1 MPVRE
6 VTGRRPATLEDMD
19 EADVPEAGAETPTV
33 VAPESEGGPLG
44 EFVTEPAK
52 LMRIAAMAKALLA
65 EAQAAPSDEAG
76 RELLRD
82 IYRVTL
88 DELCSVLSDDL
99 REELSHM
106 FLPLHEDGAPSTSEL
121 RIAQAQLVGWL
132 EGLFNGIQAAV
143 MSQQLAAQAQLHHIQ
158 RRRLETSPQGTTPGQ
173 YL

>member
-1 MPVRE
+1 M
-6 VTGRRPATLEDMD
+6 EDSPD
-19 EADVPEAGAETPTV
+19 PERTVETPH
-33 VAPESEGGPLG
+33 AIARDPGPVG

-52 LMRIAAMAKALLA
+52 LMRIASMAKAMLA

-76 RELLRD
+76 RERLRD
-82 IYRVTL
+82 IYRLTL

-99 REELSHM
+99 REELSQM
-106 FLPLHEDGAPSTSEL
+106 FLPLHDDGAPSASEL

-143 MSQQLAAQAQLHHIQ
+143 MSQQLAAQSQLHHIQ
-158 RRRLETSPQGTTPGQ
+158 QGRLETSPQGTPGQ

>member
-1 MPVRE
+1 M
-6 VTGRRPATLEDMD
+6 EDLPD
-19 EADVPEAGAETPTV
+19 PEDTTETPQV
-33 VAPESEGGPLG
+33 VAGDPGPVG

-52 LMRIAAMAKALLA
+52 LMRIASMAKAMLA

-76 RELLRD
+76 RERLRD
-82 IYRVTL
+82 IYRLTL

-99 REELSHM
+99 REELSQM
-106 FLPLHEDGAPSTSEL
+106 FLPLHDDGTPSASEL

-143 MSQQLAAQAQLHHIQ
+143 MSQQLAAQSQLHHIQ
-158 RRRLETSPQGTTPGQ
+158 QRRLEASGQGTPGQ